1 MATLLQMKNL
11 LHIKATLS
19 FHQIHTAF
27 NSQPSKV
34 LQTPP
39 VFTFAS
45 SPHVF
50 SCLRTIC
57 PITLVMRLTH
67 PSFLSSGSSG
77 LWLSYTHPGWW
88 HIREHWKNTSSCQCP
103 LTWFP
108 CSGLKILHLL
118 SYPRATGVLHWWCL
132 RAKYFD
138 RCSLMGTTVEC
149 VLSEVYSYCSCPVE
163 QELESKMVLIGFGK
177 NVKTKEV
184 VIHPMPQ
191 RKARNPGPPND
202 TGWGK
207 RNSLIWGRKAINS
220 LLLGCY

>member
-1 MATLLQMKNL
+1 
-11 LHIKATLS
+11 
-19 FHQIHTAF
+19 
-27 NSQPSKV
+27 
-34 LQTPP
+34 
-39 VFTFAS
+39 
-45 SPHVF
+45 
-50 SCLRTIC
+50 
-57 PITLVMRLTH
+57 
-67 PSFLSSGSSG
+67 
-77 LWLSYTHPGWW
+77 
-88 HIREHWKNTSSCQCP
+88 
-103 LTWFP
+103 
-108 CSGLKILHLL
+108 
-118 SYPRATGVLHWWCL
+118 
-132 RAKYFD
+132 
-138 RCSLMGTTVEC
+138 MGTTVEC